1 MKKIIVACLLGISV
15 LSFIVAKQ
23 FLFKA
28 EVNSEN
34 LGPTLAEVRN
44 VKNELRYKHAT
55 GFFWADAAQSQKLYN
70 GSEVFTGP
78 SSEALLE
85 MRNKDVIH
93 VPAETLLRISEN
105 VQAGTLA
112 LNLERGSLHVEGKG
126 HGKPLSVRVGNSD
139 LVLKADAPYGLFAKK
154 DASGQLTL
162 SMASGSVTLENGD
175 QKKILGAGDALSIA
189 DPAAS
194 DKDDTDSGKQ
204 GEQDSAEGAGS
215 GTSEVSAGGGG
226 DIKIGPESEVKK
238 APALKMTEVVKEK
251 LVLVEPAPKKVL
263 YGQGLEF
270 FRWKGGEG
278 KKLTLQTSRTADFLT
293 ETRSEDVSE
302 MKEAVIPKDLGA
314 GEYYWRLV
322 ENTDGIP
329 HFSDTRTFRIERLGS
344 AKIGQPALT
353 FKERGKWS
361 LNVPVKDAKPGEKFH
376 MQVGKNKGFDEIFDE
391 YEGPEPLKSFLDVSG
406 EYNIRVRKA
415 YGNNLYS
422 EWSDP
427 AKVIVRPPLSAPLL
441 SKTDEKIGTTG
452 LSEMTLAW
460 NPVPYAV
467 DYLVQIAEGPKFSR
481 ILKNVVVANPPY
493 ELKHNES
500 VPGYMRLV
508 ARSVEGEYSPP
519 SEVYQIK
526 GVIKGPSIEKK
537 EVLPP
542 IFDQPGSSPQ
552 FHLVWTHRDS
562 AKKYRVELSRDPKMA
577 GSQMLETE
585 NVEFFHNVS
594 EEGWYY
600 FRVWPVVD
608 ESKLFGLPT
617 PILAVSYGKPA
628 PLITPKLV
636 TPKKSEVFLIPKGVP
651 VSIKFSWTESPEN
664 EWYALEM
671 ARNPNFKD
679 ATEIRVEAMEY
690 VLKKPIA
697 NGQWYF
703 RVRGRNKY
711 MASAWSET
719 GVFYF
724 GVSQ

>member
-28 EVNSEN
+28 EVNNEN

-70 GSEVFTGP
+70 GSEVFTGV

-85 MRNKDVIH
+85 MRNKDILH

-105 VQAGTLA
+105 PEAGTLA
-112 LNLERGSLHVEGKG
+112 LNLERGSLQVEGKG
-126 HGKPLSVRVGNSD
+126 LGKPLSVRVGNSD
-139 LVLKADAPYGLFAKK
+139 LVLKADAPFGLFAKK

-175 QKKILGAGDALSIA
+175 QKKTLGAGEALNIA
-189 DPAAS
+189 DPAAAAKDGKDEDKQS
-194 DKDDTDSGKQ
+194 D
-204 GEQDSAEGAGS
+204 DSAAGAAG
-215 GTSEVSAGGGG
+215 GTSEVSGGGG
-226 DIKIGPESEVKK
+226 DIKIAPESEVKK
-238 APALKMTEVVKEK
+238 SQSALKMTEVVKEK
-251 LVLVEPAPKKVL
+251 LVLLEPAPKKVL

-270 FRWKGGEG
+270 FRWKGAEG
-278 KKLTLQTSRTADFLT
+278 RKLTLQTSRTADFLT

-322 ENTDGIP
+322 ETTDGVP
-329 HFSDTRTFRIERLGS
+329 HFSETRTFRIERLGS
-344 AKIGQPALT
+344 ASIGAPSLT
-353 FKERGKWS
+353 FKERGKWT
-361 LNVPVKDAKPGEKFH
+361 LNVPIKDSKPGEKFH
-376 MQVGKNKGFDEIFDE
+376 MQVGKNKGFEEIFDE
-391 YEGPEPLKSFLDVSG
+391 YEGSEPLKSFLDLSG
-406 EYNIRVRKA
+406 EYSIRVRKA

-422 EWSDP
+422 DWSDP
-427 AKVIVRPPLSAPLL
+427 SKVIVRPPLSAPIL
-441 SKTDEKIGTTG
+441 SKTDEKIGATG
-452 LSEMTLAW
+452 LSEMTLSW

-467 DYLVQIAEGPKFSR
+467 DYLVQIADGPKFSK
-481 ILKNVVVANPPY
+481 ILKNVVVEKAPY
-493 ELKHNES
+493 DLKHNES

-519 SEVYQIK
+519 SEVYQVK
-526 GVIKGPSIEKK
+526 GVIKGPAIEKK

-542 IFDQPGSSPQ
+542 VFEQAGSTPQ
-552 FHLVWTHRDS
+552 VHLVWTHREA
-562 AKKYRVELSRDPKMA
+562 AKRYRVELSRDPKLA
-577 GSQMLETE
+577 GSQFLDTE
-585 NVEFFHNVS
+585 NVEFFHPVA

-617 PILAVSYGKPA
+617 PILAVSYGKPG
-628 PLITPKLV
+628 PLITPKTM
-636 TPKKSEVFLIPKGVP
+636 TPKKNEVFLIPRGVP
-651 VSIKFSWTESPEN
+651 VSIRFTWSESPEN
-664 EWYALEM
+664 EWYVLQM
-671 ARNPNFKD
+671 SQDQNF
-679 ATEIRVEAMEY
+679 ATNTEIKVEAQEY
-690 VLKKPIA
+690 ILKKPMK
-697 NGQWYF
+697 NGQWYY

-711 MASAWSET
+711 QASAWSDT